1 MLPDDFLELLDVVDL
16 WVSDLE
22 FTFVL
27 EAVEEAAG
35 VRALIEDVAVF
46 CGEVVAEDTDALSLE
61 AIPVVGGDSLSAAL
75 SLFPLMFNLVLS
87 VC

>member
-1 MLPDDFLELLDVVDL
+1 MLPDDFLELLNVVDL

-27 EAVEEAAG
+27 EAVEEAG
-35 VRALIEDVAVF
+35 GRALIEVAVF
-46 CGEVVAEDTDALSLE
+46 RGEVVAEDTDALSLE

>member
-1 MLPDDFLELLDVVDL
+1 MLPDDFLELLNVVDL

-27 EAVEEAAG
+27 EAVEEAG
-35 VRALIEDVAVF
+35 VRALIEVAVF
-46 CGEVVAEDTDALSLE
+46 RGEVVAEDTDALSLE

>member
-1 MLPDDFLELLDVVDL
+1 MLPDDFLELLNVVDL

-27 EAVEEAAG
+27 EAVAAAG
-35 VRALIEDVAVF
+35 VRALIEVVAVF
-46 CGEVVAEDTDALSLE
+46 RGEVVAEDTDALSLE